1 MKDDKVN
8 GDGGIM
14 DWGKLQKENE
24 KLRKEVAEVGAKKD
38 GEILIGANIILK
50 LELQVASLTEQ
61 LAEAKKWWN
70 KFEEGYGEALEQLAA
85 IKENKVTALAT
96 ERARGDKLLAAL
108 NEYGSHDTSCI
119 LSRWCAGRPDNKG
132 GYETKFGDKWYS
144 RNDLPKCTCGFDEAI
159 AEETK

>member
-96 ERARGDKLLAAL
+96 ERARGEKLLKGLGAVVCLIEESYGVVGLHLNGDTATWHELRTGGQYEDWLEDFDTAL
-108 NEYGSHDTSCI
+108 E
-119 LSRWCAGRPDNKG
+119 
-132 GYETKFGDKWYS
+132 
-144 RNDLPKCTCGFDEAI
+144 I